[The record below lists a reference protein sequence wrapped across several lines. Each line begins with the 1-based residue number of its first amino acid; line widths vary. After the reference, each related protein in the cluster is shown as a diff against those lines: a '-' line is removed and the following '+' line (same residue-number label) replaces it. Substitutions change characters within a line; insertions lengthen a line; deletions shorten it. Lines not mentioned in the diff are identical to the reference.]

1 MTTTPALFPAYT
13 PALFPAYTRHI
24 ADSAEI
30 LDASV
35 TIDKTGSER
44 WGEWIITTQY
54 LQYTGGSWI
63 DCYSRDE
70 FFEKADALEHG
81 RDKVEWLTNRAS
93 TLSEDEDD
101 SDLAPLDYSDGGGM

>member
-1 MTTTPALFPAYT
+1 MTTTPTQFPAYT
-13 PALFPAYTRHI
+13 PALFPAYSRFI
-24 ADSAEI
+24 ADSKEI
-30 LDASV
+30 RDASV

-54 LQYTGGSWI
+54 LQKIAGGNWI

-70 FFEKADALEHG
+70 FFEKADALDHG

-93 TLSEDEDD
+93 TLSN
-101 SDLAPLDYSDGGGM
+101 

>member
-13 PALFPAYTRHI
+13 PASFPAYSRHI

-54 LQYTGGSWI
+54 LQYTGGGNFV
-63 DCYSRDE
+63 DCFQRDE
-70 FFEKADALEHG
+70 FFTVDDAIEHG
-81 RDKVEWLTNRAS
+81 RDRVEWLTDRAS
-93 TLSEDEDD
+93 TFSN
-101 SDLAPLDYSDGGGM
+101 